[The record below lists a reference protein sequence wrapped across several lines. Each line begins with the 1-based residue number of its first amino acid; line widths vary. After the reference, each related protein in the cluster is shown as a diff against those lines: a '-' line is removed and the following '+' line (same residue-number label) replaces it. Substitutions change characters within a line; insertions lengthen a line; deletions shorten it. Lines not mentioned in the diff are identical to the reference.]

1 MALETMRRVI
11 VVTDGDHLARRAL
24 KIAAKQLQIRV
35 ISRSAGNPSKLTA
48 LELVSYVLEAK
59 RDPVI
64 VMFDDNG
71 DGGQSAGEQALL
83 DFVAHPAVRV
93 IGALA
98 VASNTSLVQ
107 GVPVDFSIDCMGRHV
122 ASGVNK
128 DGVATAP
135 SKIYGDTVD
144 VLRKLRVPVV
154 VGVGDIGK
162 MGGRDA
168 PERASPITTAA
179 LQAILDAQAPGRPS
193 AQSRI
198 PERA

>member
-1 MALETMRRVI
+1 MTLDTPRRVI

-24 KIAAKQLQIRV
+24 KMAAKQLRVHV

-48 LELVSYVLEAK
+48 PELVRYVMDAE

-71 DGGQSAGEQALL
+71 DGGQSSGEQALV
-83 DFVAHPAVRV
+83 DFVAHPSVRV

-107 GVPVDFSIDCMGRHV
+107 GVKVDFSIDCMGRRV
-122 ASGVNK
+122 TSGVNK
-128 DGVATAP
+128 DGIAIAP
-135 SKIYGDTVD
+135 NKIYGDTVD

-168 PERASPITTAA
+168 PERASPVTTAA
-179 LQAILDAQAPGRPS
+179 LQAILDAQSSSRPF

-198 PERA
+198 PEHA